1 MIIDSHAHVVPQSLI
16 EALHAERRLF
26 PSVRLV
32 AEGPAPRLAFS
43 EAAPTRP
50 ILPRLCSREERRD
63 WLQKARIDHQLV
75 GGWTDVF
82 GYELPAREGADWAR
96 FFNEHLAREA
106 AAFSALTPLATV
118 PLQDG
123 ALAARVLE
131 EALDQGFKGAMLAT
145 QPKGAG
151 GNLDDPALDPFWQ
164 TASARQAVIF
174 LHPQYICADERLNG
188 YDLLNAVGRLSDT
201 TIAVARLLFSGHL
214 SRFPG
219 LTLILAHG
227 GGALPYALGRLRRN
241 HAIHKG
247 EFADPADG
255 FARLY
260 FDSVVFEPQALRFL
274 CDVAGADRVMLGSD
288 YPFAIGDPEPCR
300 VVDDTPLTAAE
311 RAAILGQTAARLFH
325 IACDCGGPP

>member
-1 MIIDSHAHVVPQSLI
+1 MIIDTHAHVVPKSLI
-16 EALHAERRLF
+16 DALRAERRLF
-26 PSVRLV
+26 PSVKLL
-32 AEGPAPRLAFS
+32 ANSPAPQMAFA

-50 ILPRLCSREERRD
+50 IMPRLSNLEERRE
-63 WLQKARIDHQLV
+63 WLKRARVDHQLI

-82 GYELPAREGADWAR
+82 GYELPAGEGADWAR
-96 FFNEHLAREA
+96 FFNEHLRQDA
-106 AAFSALTPLATV
+106 AALPALTPLATV

-123 ALAARVLE
+123 TLAARVLE
-131 EALDQGFKGAMLAT
+131 EALDRGFRGAMLAT
-145 QPKGAG
+145 QPKGTG
-151 GNLDDPALDPFWQ
+151 GTLDDPALDPFWEA
-164 TASARQAVIF
+164 ASARQAVVF
-174 LHPQYICADERLNG
+174 LHPQYVCGDDRLNG
-188 YDLLNAVGRLSDT
+188 YDLLNAVGRLNDT
-201 TIAVARLLFSGHL
+201 TIAAARLLFSGHL

-219 LTLILAHG
+219 VTLVLAHA

-288 YPFAIGDPEPCR
+288 YPFAIGDPDPCR
-300 VVDDTPLTAAE
+300 VIDDTPLTAAE
-311 RAAILGQTAARLFH
+311 RAAILGQTAARIFH
-325 IACDCGGPP
+325 IACDCGG